1 MEINISEKTPTIC
14 LNMIVKDESHIIRH
28 TLELLCNKIHFS
40 YWVICDTGSTDN
52 TKQIIVDFFAEKE
65 IDGELHSHVWK
76 DFAHNRTLALNEA
89 FNKTDLL
96 FVFDADDEIHG
107 DIKMPRSVDF
117 DGYLLNFG
125 ASYVIAYQ
133 RILLIN
139 NRIHWGYKSV
149 VHEYIYCLNQTCKIT
164 VLDGDY
170 YVFSGRTGNRSKDP
184 NKYLKDAEILKDAYY
199 EAKKKDDALYLRYG
213 FYCANSY
220 RDFGDSVEAIK
231 WYKVVLQNDNPN
243 QEKYISC
250 LQIFNIYNKIGEKES
265 GFFYLVESFRY
276 DIERY
281 ECIQILIQYYSVT
294 GNPFMAYQY
303 YNIFKDYYET
313 KYLSVNLILEHK
325 IFIEPA
331 SANILIPFYMILVA
345 NQVKETYPEANNT
358 IAKMYEIIFTK
369 KYPMVNDHVTGSLL
383 TNLPLFFNIC
393 MERVPDFLILFQS
406 YITFLETM
414 NYSLYKYEFLKQYQR
429 YGIKIKDLTAINTTP
444 KFDKDS
450 CKNSKNILFFSGF
463 MDIPWNYTY
472 SLKHALGGSE
482 TALANLAKEFPKTY
496 NIYICGQVT
505 DEKIDNVSYG

>member
-1 MEINISEKTPTIC
+1 M
-14 LNMIVKDESHIIRH
+14 
-28 TLELLCNKIHFS
+28 
-40 YWVICDTGSTDN
+40 
-52 TKQIIVDFFAEKE
+52 
-65 IDGELHSHVWK
+65 
-76 DFAHNRTLALNEA
+76 
-89 FNKTDLL
+89 

-149 VHEYIYCLNQTCKIT
+149 VHEYIYCLNQTCKTT

-199 EAKKKDDALYLRYG
+199 EAKKINDALYLRYG

-250 LQIFNIYNKIGEKES
+250 LQIFNIYDKIGEKES

-294 GNPFMAYQY
+294 GNPFTAYQY

-325 IFIEPA
+325 IFID
-331 SANILIPFYMILVA
+331 FC
-345 NQVKETYPEANNT
+345 
-358 IAKMYEIIFTK
+358 IIFRDVFV
-369 KYPMVNDHVTGSLL
+369 YS
-383 TNLPLFFNIC
+383 FF
-393 MERVPDFLILFQS
+393 MYF
-406 YITFLETM
+406 
-414 NYSLYKYEFLKQYQR
+414 
-429 YGIKIKDLTAINTTP
+429 
-444 KFDKDS
+444 
-450 CKNSKNILFFSGF
+450 
-463 MDIPWNYTY
+463 
-472 SLKHALGGSE
+472 
-482 TALANLAKEFPKTY
+482 
-496 NIYICGQVT
+496 
-505 DEKIDNVSYG
+505 